1 MLRQLTREPPAGR
14 VGKTRADR
22 MECSGVGTTRSEN
35 RASAWNRIVLKV
47 LFSTVKRKRRRRT
60 VKSLSAVTLVVL
72 LVLAVASLSC
82 GGGNHLVSI
91 AVSPNPATIDA
102 PGSIQFTAIGTFSDG
117 TMKVLSSANWT
128 FSSSSSAITVSSSGL
143 ATCGV
148 QGGPVAEDATVT
160 ASIAGLSGSTMLSC
174 NSPGV

>member
-1 MLRQLTREPPAGR
+1 M
-14 VGKTRADR
+14 K
-22 MECSGVGTTRSEN
+22 N
-35 RASAWNRIVLKV
+35 
-47 LFSTVKRKRRRRT
+47 
-60 VKSLSAVTLVVL
+60 LSAVTLVVL

-82 GGGNHLVSI
+82 GSGSHLVSI
-91 AVSPNPATIDA
+91 AVSPNPATINA
-102 PGSIQFTAIGTFSDG
+102 PGSIQFTAIGSFSDG

-128 FSSSSSAITVSSSGL
+128 FSSPSSEITVSTSGL